1 MMKIPIYQVD
11 AFTDRV
17 FWGNP
22 AAVCLLEIWPSRA
35 LLQAIAR
42 ENNLP
47 ETAFLVDR
55 GDYYELRWFTPSVEA
70 ELCGH
75 ATLAAA
81 HVVLQHLHP
90 EWLEVVFRSQ
100 RRSLRVSR
108 GQESVLWLS
117 LPALAVTEVK
127 EAEVPTDLFDGLSIP
142 PTAVFAGMDYLAVYD
157 SERAM
162 RALTPR
168 QDILCDLDRRG
179 VIVTSAGSGHDF
191 SSRFFAPKLSIPE
204 DTFTGSTHC
213 ALIPFWARRLRKNN
227 LTSRQYSTRFGEP
240 MAIQAD
246 CKLSGQEVL
255 IAGATA
261 EYMSGMISLNDE
273 ESASPTDW
281 APDDTSEQSANG
293 GPA

>member
-1 MMKIPIYQVD
+1 
-11 AFTDRV
+11 
-17 FWGNP
+17 
-22 AAVCLLEIWPSRA
+22 

-55 GDYYELRWFTPSVEA
+55 GDHYELRWFTPSVEA

-81 HVVLQHLHP
+81 HVVLRHLHP
-90 EWLEVVFRSQ
+90 EWPEVVFRSQ
-100 RRSLRVSR
+100 RRLLRVSR
-108 GQESVLWLS
+108 GQGPALWLS
-117 LPALAVTEVK
+117 LPALTVTEVN
-127 EAEVPTDLFDGLSIP
+127 EAEVPRGLLDGLSIP
-142 PTAVFAGMDYLAVYD
+142 PSMVFAGMDYLAVYD

-162 RALTPR
+162 RALAPR
-168 QDILCDLDRRG
+168 QDILCHLDRRG

-213 ALIPFWARRLRKNN
+213 ALIPFWASRLRKND

-240 MAIQAD
+240 LAIQTD
-246 CKLSGQEVL
+246 CKLSGREVL
-255 IAGATA
+255 IAGMTA
-261 EYMSGMISLNDE
+261 EYMSGIISLSGE
-273 ESASPTDW
+273 EPASSADW
-281 APDDTSEQSANG
+281 APDAIPEQRANG